1 MVYMVPY
8 KGFLYKIFAL
18 KPEFGKMLWFGVLRL
33 GNFGAQEVFDI
44 FLFQIKI
51 VKL

>member
-1 MVYMVPY
+1 MMC
-8 KGFLYKIFAL
+8 KFIKLMIKTIE
-18 KPEFGKMLWFGVLRL
+18 PEFGKMLWFGVLRL